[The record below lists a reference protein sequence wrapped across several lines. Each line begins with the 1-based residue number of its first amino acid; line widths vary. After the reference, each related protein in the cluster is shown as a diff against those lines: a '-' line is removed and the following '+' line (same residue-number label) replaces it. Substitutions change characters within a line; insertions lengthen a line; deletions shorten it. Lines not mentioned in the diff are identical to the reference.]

1 MSPYIDAGILKARS
15 EVVYVGKDIRTSA
28 CENCDFS
35 MYHMYFSGCKCRTT
49 KNFPLRDWLP
59 SNFNILSF

>member
-1 MSPYIDAGILKARS
+1 MSQYIAAGILKARS

-35 MYHMYFSGCKCRTT
+35 MYVVFWSQVQE
-49 KNFPLRDWLP
+49 ND
-59 SNFNILSF
+59 

>member
-35 MYHMYFSGCKCRTT
+35 MYVPFWSQVQQ
-49 KNFPLRDWLP
+49 ND
-59 SNFNILSF
+59 

>member
-28 CENCDFS
+28 CENRDFS
-35 MYHMYFSGCKCRTT
+35 MYVPFWSQVQE
-49 KNFPLRDWLP
+49 ND
-59 SNFNILSF
+59 